1 MMAGGRVVGSGRRAV
16 GGLVFVGVGS
26 VGLGIVLVGCV
37 GQSAGSGGSE
47 TGGGSTAVVPVPTSG
62 GEASSAGTGSATGD
76 VGSTSGESGSV
87 FIIKPDNP
95 GPLGCDVLK
104 QDCAEGEKCT
114 AWAEGGGGAWNAT
127 KCVEVMGD
135 RQPGEA
141 CMTFGGAI
149 SGMDDCS
156 KGAMCWDV
164 SAENVGICVAF
175 CMGTADAPSCEG
187 NLSCYVGG
195 DGVLIFCL
203 PVCDPLIQDCPG
215 DALCVMIDDE
225 VACVEDASGAAGV
238 VNDPCE
244 LYSPSPSGHLRR
256 SSPPPPRSHPHPRSD
271 SSTPT
276 TRPPALGPGG
286 RRGRRVRAR
295 RVGMILLS
303 RPMSAGVA
311 VSSVMCGSRI
321 APRGRSVPRGRR
333 AGAGPGTRRG
343 VWR

>member
-1 MMAGGRVVGSGRRAV
+1 MMAGGRVVGAGRRAV

-225 VACVEDASGAAGV
+225 VACVEDASGAAGA

-244 LYSPSPSGHLRR
+244 LADECDKGLACVDAATA
-256 SSPPPPRSHPHPRSD
+256 SSACMQGAMGCCQPFCEFVEGEDGECPNPDQVCLPWFDPNVDVPWGLED
-271 SSTPT
+271 
-276 TRPPALGPGG
+276 LGVCGVPG
-286 RRGRRVRAR
+286 
-295 RVGMILLS
+295 
-303 RPMSAGVA
+303 
-311 VSSVMCGSRI
+311 
-321 APRGRSVPRGRR
+321 
-333 AGAGPGTRRG
+333 
-343 VWR
+343 